1 MRRLVIPPAAKKD
14 KRAVEM
20 MRVWIAHQKLLCSL
34 NVGEWKDSEFDERRS
49 WGVMLADIT
58 RHVADALMK
67 SEGHDPDR
75 SIELI
80 QKFYLE
86 ELKRPTSKVN
96 GDYLK

>member
-1 MRRLVIPPAAKKD
+1 
-14 KRAVEM
+14 
-20 MRVWIAHQKLLCSL
+20 
-34 NVGEWKDSEFDERRS
+34 
-49 WGVMLADIT
+49 
-58 RHVADALMK
+58 MK

>member
-1 MRRLVIPPAAKKD
+1 MKGLVIPPDAKKD
-14 KRAVEM
+14 KHAVEM
-20 MRVWIAHQKLLCSL
+20 MRVWVAKKKLQCAL
-34 NVGEWKDSEFDERRS
+34 NIGTWKGSEFDERRA